1 MQAPSGKTHRES
13 EGREQREGNVPATIS
28 SSTGEIL
35 GNQSTESRKRK
46 WPRRG
51 GWRDGNILDFED
63 VSGRAVKLARV
74 DLVWMP
80 GQVCHTD
87 DHVHSSQVVNTPAQ
101 GDRGVANPSN

>member
-1 MQAPSGKTHRES
+1 M
-13 EGREQREGNVPATIS
+13 AT
-28 SSTGEIL
+28 G
-35 GNQSTESRKRK
+35 G
-46 WPRRG
+46 G

-63 VSGRAVKLARV
+63 VSGRAMKLARV

-87 DHVHSSQVVNTPAQ
+87 DHVRSSQVVNTPAQ